1 MASKGP
7 EMGEIEISIFG
18 PGRGEGIAV
27 HLGNGQWITVDS
39 CVNQRTTRNAL
50 MDYLEEI
57 EVDPAEAVRLVIA
70 THAHDDHTAG
80 LGDLFIAA
88 KNASFVPSSANASP
102 QFFAAVVADE
112 DFEKQLNQ
120 SVRSEFRTVFAE
132 LGRRAK
138 PSVRYAMEQSVL
150 LKIDEAGESPSIS
163 VTALSPSHLAIHRAN
178 ARLAEG
184 SAVAEQRKK
193 LAGGDPNEHSIAIWI
208 EIGDIAILL
217 GADLIIGPSGCGWK
231 EVDATHHPRL
241 TASLFK
247 VPHHG
252 SSNAHYEPTW
262 RKLVG
267 DDAVALLAPYRM
279 GEKSI
284 PQAGDLDRIRARAT
298 RTFLA
303 ANPLAPVASRELKKA
318 RATLG
323 SLARNVREIDG
334 VPGHVRARRRNT
346 DDAWRVETFAPAYEV
361 R

>member
-1 MASKGP
+1 MAP
-7 EMGEIEISIFG
+7 EVGEIEVSIFG

-39 CVNQRTTRNAL
+39 CVNQRTTRNPL
-50 MDYLEEI
+50 IDYLEEI
-57 EVDPAEAVRLVIA
+57 GVDPAEAVRLVIA

-80 LGDLFIAA
+80 IGDLFVAA
-88 KNASFVPSSANASP
+88 KGASFVPSSAIASP
-102 QFFAAVVADE
+102 QFFASIAADE

-120 SVRSEFRTVFAE
+120 SVRSEFRAVFAE
-132 LGRRAK
+132 LDTRPK

-150 LKIDEAGESPSIS
+150 LAIDEDNEMPAIK
-163 VTALSPSHLAIHRAN
+163 VTALSPSHQAIHRAN
-178 ARLAEG
+178 SRLAEG
-184 SAVAEQRKK
+184 AAVADQRKK
-193 LAGGDPNEHSIAIWI
+193 LAGGDPNEHSIAIWV
-208 EIGDIAILL
+208 EVGDIAILL
-217 GADLIIGPSGCGWK
+217 GADLIIGPEGCGWK

-262 RKLVG
+262 TKLVG
-267 DDAVALLAPYRM
+267 DDAIALLAPYRM

-284 PQAGDLDRIRARAT
+284 PRGSDLERIRARAT

-303 ANPLAPVASRELKKA
+303 ANPVAPAASRELKKA

-323 SLARNVREIDG
+323 SLASNVREIDG
-334 VPGHVRARRRNT
+334 VPGHVRARRRS
-346 DDAWRVETFAPAYEV
+346 DEEGWRVETFAPAYEV